1 VSTTRRKRTRG
12 VSKVDA
18 GDTVR
23 TPRQASL
30 GESVEIDDAQMIEVA
45 DLGSPPRTTVAVLDT
60 AEHVA
65 EARAT
70 VEALGHTLA
79 SAGSGAAAGRK
90 LLELLR
96 APAPPEVVVV
106 GLPGGEAVIDAARA
120 LEPRRPVLV
129 AAIGGAGATAADRA
143 HAAGA
148 DLVTR
153 RPHDAEHLGPV
164 LMAAAVLAAERARLL
179 TLQGNEQ
186 LLRARL
192 DEPDPFDGETG
203 FTSFERFK
211 QVLELELK
219 RARRYHYQLS
229 VCQLA
234 LNRGDPPP
242 PVAIV
247 HQLRMKVVRAVR
259 SAIRDIDYPV
269 EIADDRF
276 LVLLPYTD
284 TIGATLVARR
294 ILGAIRDAGPVPDA
308 GRAWTPAVSCGVAG
322 VPPGQPVSMAQLMRD
337 AGEAL
342 RSARQRNV
350 DLVVAT

>member
-1 VSTTRRKRTRG
+1 MTTQRRKRTRTG
-12 VSKVDA
+12 SKADA

-23 TPRQASL
+23 TPRQPS
-30 GESVEIDDAQMIEVA
+30 SVEIDDAQMVEVSH
-45 DLGSPPRTTVAVLDT
+45 LGPPPRASVAVLET
-60 AEHVA
+60 SAEHA
-65 EARAT
+65 SQARVT
-70 VEALGHTLA
+70 IDALGHSVA
-79 SAGSGAAAGRK
+79 SAGHGAAGGKK

-96 APAPPEVVVV
+96 RSPPEVVVV

-129 AAIGGAGATAADRA
+129 AAMTGAASTAGDRA

-164 LMAAAVLAAERARLL
+164 LMAAARLAADRSRLV

-192 DEPDPFDGETG
+192 AAHDPVDGETG

-211 QVLELELK
+211 QVLEQELK
-219 RARRYHYQLS
+219 RARRFGYVLS

-242 PVAIV
+242 PGAIA
-247 HQLRMKVVRAVR
+247 HQLRMQIVRAVR
-259 SAIRDIDYPV
+259 GAVRDIDFPV
-269 EIADDRF
+269 EITDDRT

-284 TIGATLVARR
+284 TAGATLVARR
-294 ILGAIRDAGPVPDA
+294 ILAALRDAGPVSGA
-308 GRAWTPAVSCGVAG
+308 GRTWTADVACGVAG
-322 VPPGQPVSMAQLMRD
+322 VASGQPVSMAQLMRD

-342 RSARQRNV
+342 RAARERGV
-350 DLVVAT
+350 DLVVAS